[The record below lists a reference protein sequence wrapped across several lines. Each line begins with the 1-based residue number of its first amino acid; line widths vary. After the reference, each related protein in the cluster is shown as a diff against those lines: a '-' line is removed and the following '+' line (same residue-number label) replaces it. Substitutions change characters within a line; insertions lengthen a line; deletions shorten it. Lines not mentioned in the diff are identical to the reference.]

1 MHPSTLTLLDE
12 LGLGEKFDAVPHSEL
27 TAVGF
32 PTEDGGMMKL
42 ADMTRLSVRTAPR
55 SDWPEA

>member
-27 TAVGF
+27 TAAGF
-32 PTEDGGMMKL
+32 LTDDCGMIRL
-42 ADMTRLSVRTAPR
+42 ADMTRLPT
-55 SDWPEA
+55 